1 VDLRML
7 LHAVRLHKAIFA
19 IVVALGIAA
28 GVAYTLVKPPLLA
41 STQLVIVA
49 GAKSVKTQAFYASSD
64 PVLIMARKRLAERI
78 SLDTLRRDVRATSVA
93 PEALTITAEA
103 KTVREAQDIAHTVAL
118 SYKAYLAEPGN
129 QIGNSQAVA
138 QVVGG
143 AAPPTGSTLRT
154 KAIENGALG
163 VLLGAL
169 LGVIISVAR
178 GRSDRKLRERDEI
191 AGAIGVPVLASIPVV
206 HPTDTAGWT
215 RLLQE
220 YEPAVV
226 HAWNLRKALRYIG
239 VSDVRYNGGPGVS
252 VTVVSLSSD
261 RRALAVGPQL
271 AVFAASLGI
280 PTVLSVGS
288 QQDRHAVATL
298 SAACTMA
305 AAALIGAPGGLQFA
319 VGDYKDAGQISGAA
333 LTVAVA
339 VLDGKNPELPA
350 MMRTNATVLA
360 VTSGAVSAE
369 QLARVA
375 VSVTGDGRDVAGIL
389 VADPDSTD
397 RTTGR
402 LPQLAE
408 MPRRRQ
414 SPPRRLPGHRSASQ
428 HRPDWQAGGATE
440 NR

>member
-19 IVVALGIAA
+19 IAVAVGIAC
-28 GVAYTLVKPPLLA
+28 GVAYTLVRPPLLQSRILVLVQNTKHI
-41 STQLVIVA
+41 STQAIIAGDNTVLAAARNQLGWTTPLPTLQKRVQITSSPGALEIAAEGKTAGDAQRLV
-49 GAKSVKTQAFYASSD
+49 D
-64 PVLIMARKRLAERI
+64 
-78 SLDTLRRDVRATSVA
+78 
-93 PEALTITAEA
+93 
-103 KTVREAQDIAHTVAL
+103 
-118 SYKAYLAEPGN
+118 
-129 QIGNSQAVA
+129 AVA
-138 QVVGG
+138 VAYKEYLQTHPKQVQHAAAGIVGHP
-143 AAPPTGSTLRT
+143 APPTGATLRSA
-154 KAIENGALG
+154 AIENAGFGALAG
-163 VLLGAL
+163 VLLG
-169 LGVIISVAR
+169 VIVTVAM

-206 HPTDTAGWT
+206 RPTDTAGWT

-239 VSDVRYNGGPGVS
+239 VSDTRYNGGPGVS

-288 QQDRHAVATL
+288 QQDKHAVATL

-305 AAALIGAPGGLQFA
+305 AAAMIGEPGGLQFA
-319 VGDYKDAGQISGAA
+319 VGDYRDASQISGAA
-333 LTVAVA
+333 LIVTVA

-350 MMRTNATVLA
+350 MMRTNATMLA
-360 VTSGAVSAE
+360 VTSGAASAE

-375 VSVTGDGRDVAGIL
+375 VSVTGDGRDIAGIL

-397 RTTGR
+397 RTTGQ
-402 LPQLAE
+402 LPQLTG

-414 SPPRRLPGHRSASQ
+414 SAPRHLPGHRSASP
-428 HRPDWQAGGATE
+428 HLRADGTTE

>member
-1 VDLRML
+1 MDLRML

-19 IVVALGIAA
+19 IIVAAGIAG
-28 GVAYTLVKPPLLA
+28 GVAYTLVRPPLLA
-41 STQLVIVA
+41 TKALVVVLNTKHI
-49 GAKSVKTQAFYASSD
+49 GTQAVIAGSEPVMRAAAKQVHSSTPVATLQRRVQITNIDNVLQIKAEGATADDASD
-64 PVLIMARKRLAERI
+64 LA
-78 SLDTLRRDVRATSVA
+78 D
-93 PEALTITAEA
+93 
-103 KTVREAQDIAHTVAL
+103 
-118 SYKAYLAEPGN
+118 
-129 QIGNSQAVA
+129 AVA
-138 QVVGG
+138 VAYKDYLQTHPGSGQHAVASILQY
-143 AAPPTGSTLRT
+143 AAPPTGATLRT
-154 KAIENGALG
+154 AAIENGVFGALAG
-163 VLLGAL
+163 VLLG
-169 LGVIISVAR
+169 VIVAVAM

-206 HPTDTAGWT
+206 HPSDTAGWT
-215 RLLQE
+215 RLLNE

-271 AVFAASLGI
+271 AVFASSLGI
-280 PTVLSVGS
+280 PTVLAVGS

-305 AAALIGAPGGLQFA
+305 AAALIGESGGLQFA
-319 VGDYKDAGQISGAA
+319 VGDYRDASQISGAA

-339 VLDGKNPELPA
+339 VVDAKNPELPV

-375 VSVTGDGRDVAGIL
+375 VSVTGDGRDIAGIL

-414 SPPRRLPGHRSASQ
+414 SAPRRLPGHRSALPHQSEA
-428 HRPDWQAGGATE
+428 DGTTE
-440 NR
+440 NRW

>member
-1 VDLRML
+1 MDLRML

-19 IVVALGIAA
+19 LVVAVGIAG
-28 GVAYTLVKPPLLA
+28 GVAYTLVRPPLLA
-41 STQLVIVA
+41 AKALVVVLNTKHIGTQVVIA
-49 GAKSVKTQAFYASSD
+49 NSD
-64 PVLIMARKRLAERI
+64 PVVRTARHDLGWNTPVPTLQKR
-78 SLDTLRRDVRATSVA
+78 VQVTSIDNV
-93 PEALTITAEA
+93 LQITAQA
-103 KTVREAQDIAHTVAL
+103 ATADNARD
-118 SYKAYLAEPGN
+118 LAN
-129 QIGNSQAVA
+129 AVA
-138 QVVGG
+138 VAYKDYLQGHPDQVGRAVAGILQS
-143 AAPPTGSTLRT
+143 ASPPTGATLRT
-154 KAIENGALG
+154 AAIENGGFGALAG
-163 VLLGAL
+163 VLI
-169 LGVIISVAR
+169 GVIVAVAM

-206 HPTDTAGWT
+206 RPSDTAGWT

-261 RRALAVGPQL
+261 RRALAIGPQL

-280 PTVLSVGS
+280 PTVLSVGT

-305 AAALIGAPGGLQFA
+305 AAATIGESGGLQFA
-319 VGDYKDAGQISGAA
+319 VGDYKDASHMSGAA

-339 VLDGKNPELPA
+339 VVDAKSPELPA

-375 VSVTGDGRDVAGIL
+375 VSVTGDGRDIAGIL

-408 MPRRRQ
+408 ISRGRQ
-414 SPPRRLPGHRSASQ
+414 SAPRRLPGHRPAAQ
-428 HRPDWQAGGATE
+428 HRSERQADGTTE
-440 NR
+440 NAW

>member
-19 IVVALGIAA
+19 LIVAFCIAA
-28 GVAYTLVKPPLLA
+28 GVGYTLVMPPLLQSKA
-41 STQLVIVA
+41 LVLVQNTKHISTQAVIA
-49 GAKSVKTQAFYASSD
+49 GST
-64 PVLIMARKRLAERI
+64 PVLASAEKRLGLTTPLPTLQKRVQVTGTAGVVQIIAEGKTA
-78 SLDTLRRDVRATSVA
+78 DDARD
-93 PEALTITAEA
+93 
-103 KTVREAQDIAHTVAL
+103 
-118 SYKAYLAEPGN
+118 LAN
-129 QIGNSQAVA
+129 AVA
-138 QVVGG
+138 QAYIQFLQNHPKVSAVTTPIPASPASG
-143 AAPPTGSTLRT
+143 TTMRT
-154 KAIENGALG
+154 AAIENAGFGALAG
-163 VLLGAL
+163 VL
-169 LGVIISVAR
+169 LGVIITVAMS
-178 GRSDRKLRERDEI
+178 RSDRKLRERDDI

-206 HPTDTAGWT
+206 HPADTAGWT

-226 HAWNLRKALRYIG
+226 HAWNLRKALRYVG

-252 VTVVSLSSD
+252 VTVISLSSD

-280 PTVLSVGS
+280 PTVLSVGN
-288 QQDRHAVATL
+288 QQDKHAVATL

-305 AAALIGAPGGLQFA
+305 AANLSGEPGSLQFA
-319 VGDYKDAGQISGAA
+319 VGDYRDAGRISGAA

-339 VLDGKNPELPA
+339 VLDSKSPELPA

-375 VSVTGDGRDVAGIL
+375 VSVTGDGRDIAGIL
-389 VADPDSTD
+389 VADPDSSD

-402 LPQLAE
+402 LPQLTQ

-414 SPPRRLPGHRSASQ
+414 QAPRRLPGHRSGPSLRSDRSA
-428 HRPDWQAGGATE
+428 DGTTE
-440 NR
+440 NQ

>member
-19 IVVALGIAA
+19 VIVAAGIAG
-28 GVAYTLVKPPLLA
+28 GVAYTLARPPLLA
-41 STQLVIVA
+41 TKALVVVLNTKHI
-49 GAKSVKTQAFYASSD
+49 GTQAVIAGSD
-64 PVLIMARKRLAERI
+64 PVMQAAARQLHSSTPVPTLQRRVQITNIDNVLQIEAEGATADDASDLA
-78 SLDTLRRDVRATSVA
+78 D
-93 PEALTITAEA
+93 
-103 KTVREAQDIAHTVAL
+103 
-118 SYKAYLAEPGN
+118 
-129 QIGNSQAVA
+129 AVA
-138 QVVGG
+138 RAYKDYLQTHPGSSGQHAVASILQY
-143 AAPPTGSTLRT
+143 AAPPTGATLRT
-154 KAIENGALG
+154 AAIENGVFGALAG
-163 VLLGAL
+163 VLLG
-169 LGVIISVAR
+169 VIVAVAM

-206 HPTDTAGWT
+206 HPSDTAGWT
-215 RLLQE
+215 RLLNE

-271 AVFAASLGI
+271 AVFASSLGI
-280 PTVLSVGS
+280 PTVLAVGS

-305 AAALIGAPGGLQFA
+305 AAALIGESGGLQFA
-319 VGDYKDAGQISGAA
+319 VGDYRDASQISGAA

-339 VLDGKNPELPA
+339 VVDAKNPELPV

-375 VSVTGDGRDVAGIL
+375 VSVTGDGRDIAGIL

-414 SPPRRLPGHRSASQ
+414 SAPRRLPGHRSALPPQSEA
-428 HRPDWQAGGATE
+428 DGTTE
-440 NR
+440 NRW

>member
-1 VDLRML
+1 MDLRML

-19 IVVALGIAA
+19 VIVVAGIAG
-28 GVAYTLVKPPLLA
+28 GVAYALVRPPLLA
-41 STQLVIVA
+41 TKALVVVLNTKHIGTQAVIAGSDPVVRAAREQLGWSTPVLTLQRRVQVTNIDNVLQITAEGATADDASDLADAVA
-49 GAKSVKTQAFYASSD
+49 GA
-64 PVLIMARKRLAERI
+64 
-78 SLDTLRRDVRATSVA
+78 
-93 PEALTITAEA
+93 
-103 KTVREAQDIAHTVAL
+103 
-118 SYKAYLAEPGN
+118 YKAYLQTHSGSG
-129 QIGNSQAVA
+129 QHAVA
-138 QVVGG
+138 SILQN
-143 AAPPTGSTLRT
+143 AAPPTGATLRT
-154 KAIENGALG
+154 AAIENGVFGALAG
-163 VLLGAL
+163 VL
-169 LGVIISVAR
+169 LGVIIAVAM

-206 HPTDTAGWT
+206 HPSDTAGWT

-271 AVFAASLGI
+271 AVFASSLGI

-305 AAALIGAPGGLQFA
+305 AAALIGEPGGLQFA
-319 VGDYKDAGQISGAA
+319 VGDYKDASQFSGAA
-333 LTVAVA
+333 LAVAVA
-339 VLDGKNPELPA
+339 VVDAKNPELPV
-350 MMRTNATVLA
+350 MMRTNTTVLA

-375 VSVTGDGRDVAGIL
+375 VSVTGDGRDIAGIL

-414 SPPRRLPGHRSASQ
+414 SAPRRQPGHRSALPYRSDQ
-428 HRPDWQAGGATE
+428 QADGTTE
-440 NR
+440 NRW

>member
-1 VDLRML
+1 MDLRML

-19 IVVALGIAA
+19 VVIAVGIAA
-28 GVAYTLVKPPLLA
+28 GVAYTLVRPPLLSSKA
-41 STQLVIVA
+41 LVIVSNT
-49 GAKSVKTQAFYASSD
+49 KSIKTQAVIVTSD
-64 PVLIMARKRLAERI
+64 PVLTAAQRQLGTDIPLLTMHKRVQAVSI
-78 SLDTLRRDVRATSVA
+78 TDSV
-93 PEALTITAEA
+93 LQITAEG
-103 KTVREAQDIAHTVAL
+103 KTADGAQDLANAVAL
-118 SYKAYLAEPGN
+118 AYKDYLQTPGN
-129 QIGNSQAVA
+129 QGKRAVA
-138 QVVGG
+138 GILSRA
-143 AAPPTGSTLRT
+143 AAPTGATLRT
-154 KAIENGALG
+154 AAIEKAGFGALA
-163 VLLGAL
+163 GAL
-169 LGVIISVAR
+169 IGVIIAVAM

-206 HPTDTAGWT
+206 HPSDTAGWT

-226 HAWNLRKALRYIG
+226 HAWNLRKALRFIG

-252 VTVVSLSSD
+252 VTVVSVSSD

-288 QQDRHAVATL
+288 QQDKHAVATL

-305 AAALIGAPGGLQFA
+305 AAAMFGQPGGLQFA

-333 LTVAVA
+333 LTVSVA
-339 VLDGKNPELPA
+339 VLDGKNPELPP
-350 MMRTNATVLA
+350 MMRTNATMLA
-360 VTSGAVSAE
+360 VTSGALSAE

-375 VSVTGDGRDVAGIL
+375 VSVTGDGRDVTGIL

-402 LPQLAE
+402 LPQLSE
-408 MPRRRQ
+408 MPRRRHSVQ
-414 SPPRRLPGHRSASQ
+414 RRLPGHRSAPQ
-428 HRPDWQAGGATE
+428 LDRPASGTTE
-440 NR
+440 IS

>member
-1 VDLRML
+1 ML

-19 IVVALGIAA
+19 VIVAAGIAG
-28 GVAYTLVKPPLLA
+28 GVGYTLLMPPLLQSKA
-41 STQLVIVA
+41 LVLVQNTKHISTQAVIAGSNAVLVAARNNLHWTTPLPTLQKRVQVTGSAGVVQVTAEGKTADDARDLANAVAVAYMEFLQKNPTKVQHAVA
-49 GAKSVKTQAFYASSD
+49 GKLGS
-64 PVLIMARKRLAERI
+64 
-78 SLDTLRRDVRATSVA
+78 
-93 PEALTITAEA
+93 
-103 KTVREAQDIAHTVAL
+103 
-118 SYKAYLAEPGN
+118 
-129 QIGNSQAVA
+129 
-138 QVVGG
+138 
-143 AAPPTGSTLRT
+143 AAPATGTTLRT
-154 KAIENGALG
+154 AAIENAAFGALAG
-163 VLLGAL
+163 VLLG
-169 LGVIISVAR
+169 VIATAAM

-206 HPTDTAGWT
+206 HPVDTAGWT
-215 RLLQE
+215 RLLTE

-226 HAWNLRKALRYIG
+226 HAWNLRKALRFIG

-280 PTVLSVGS
+280 PTVLSVGT

-305 AAALIGAPGGLQFA
+305 AAALSGQRGGLQFA
-319 VGDYKDAGQISGAA
+319 VGDYKDASQIPDAA

-350 MMRTNATVLA
+350 MMRTNAAMLA

-375 VSVTGDGRDVAGIL
+375 VSITSDGRDIAGIL
-389 VADPDSTD
+389 VADPDSSD
-397 RTTGR
+397 RTTGQ
-402 LPQLAE
+402 LLQLAE
-408 MPRRRQ
+408 IPRRKQ
-414 SPPRRLPGHRSASQ
+414 SAPRRPGHRSTSAY
-428 HRPDWQAGGATE
+428 RQADGTTE